1 MGFIS
6 NKPGDL
12 HPAIEIIAERLTL
25 ASLGHGSSA
34 YLRNRGARRGRRW
47 NHFRKTQ
54 RNYDCPTLNSI
65 VAAWRLGLI
74 RSSLVWYSLYLT
86 DHGSCWLRRY
96 STRAQMIELSYG
108 CMALRVMKGKLPGQS
123 LRFKLGGSTLEE
135 EKEKTSSTH
144 TLNTSAMLC
153 STSHAKWKTFCNTLC

>member
-1 MGFIS
+1 MESIS
-6 NKPGDL
+6 KSQKEV
-12 HPAIEIIAERLTL
+12 HPAIEIIAQRMTL
-25 ASLGHGSSA
+25 DLLGHGSSA
-34 YLRNRGARRGRRW
+34 YLRSKGVVRGRRW

-54 RNYDCPTLNSI
+54 KRCDYPILSSI

-108 CMALRVMKGKLPGQS
+108 CTALKAMKGRPPGPS
-123 LRFKLGGSTLEE
+123 LRFKLGGSIPEE
-135 EKEKTSSTH
+135 EREKT
-144 TLNTSAMLC
+144 
-153 STSHAKWKTFCNTLC
+153 

>member
-1 MGFIS
+1 MESIS
-6 NKPGDL
+6 KSQKEVHL
-12 HPAIEIIAERLTL
+12 AIEIIAQRMTL
-25 ASLGHGSSA
+25 DLLGHGSSA
-34 YLRNRGARRGRRW
+34 YLRSKGAVRGRRW

-54 RNYDCPTLNSI
+54 KRCDYPILSSI

-108 CMALRVMKGKLPGQS
+108 CMALKAMKGRLPGPS
-123 LRFKLGGSTLEE
+123 LRFKLGGSIPEE
-135 EKEKTSSTH
+135 EREKT
-144 TLNTSAMLC
+144 
-153 STSHAKWKTFCNTLC
+153 

>member
-1 MGFIS
+1 MESIS
-6 NKPGDL
+6 KSQKEV
-12 HPAIEIIAERLTL
+12 HPAIEIIAQRMTL
-25 ASLGHGSSA
+25 DLLGHGSSA
-34 YLRNRGARRGRRW
+34 YLRSKGAVRGRRW

-54 RNYDCPTLNSI
+54 KRCDYPILSSI

-108 CMALRVMKGKLPGQS
+108 CTVLKAMKGRPPGPS
-123 LRFKLGGSTLEE
+123 RRFKLGGSIPEE
-135 EKEKTSSTH
+135 EREKT
-144 TLNTSAMLC
+144 
-153 STSHAKWKTFCNTLC
+153 

>member
-1 MGFIS
+1 MES
-6 NKPGDL
+6 TSKSL
-12 HPAIEIIAERLTL
+12 KEVHPAIEIIAQRMTL
-25 ASLGHGSSA
+25 ELLGHGSSV
-34 YLRNRGARRGRRW
+34 YLRSRGAVRGRRW

-54 RNYDCPTLNSI
+54 KRCDYPILSSI

-108 CMALRVMKGKLPGQS
+108 CTALKAMKEKPPGPS
-123 LRFKLGGSTLEE
+123 LRFKQVGSIPEE
-135 EKEKTSSTH
+135 AKEKTS
-144 TLNTSAMLC
+144 NIPMRIISAMPYL
-153 STSHAKWKTFCNTLC
+153 TSLDK